1 MKPETLTLQ
10 ERLIKVQ
17 TELKA
22 PKGQFNSFGKYKYR
36 NQEDILEALK
46 PLLGKYN
53 VNMIITDR
61 LQEIAGMVYV
71 EATVKVFGD
80 SSEPVIETSGQAFYA
95 DRKGMDPAQSTG
107 SSSSYARKYAL
118 GGMFLIDDTKDPDFT
133 NEHDDKQPKAK
144 GKETLPASGDT
155 FDKAKAFIS
164 KGGSIE
170 SIKSKYTLTK
180 EVEQLLLN

>member
-1 MKPETLTLQ
+1 
-10 ERLIKVQ
+10 
-17 TELKA
+17 
-22 PKGQFNSFGKYKYR
+22 
-36 NQEDILEALK
+36 
-46 PLLGKYN
+46 
-53 VNMIITDR
+53 MIITDR

-118 GGMFLIDDTKDPDFT
+118 GGMFLIDDTKDPDST
-133 NEHDDKQPKAK
+133 NDHDTSQPKAK
-144 GKETLPASGDT
+144 GKEALPSSGEK
-155 FDKAKAFIS
+155 FDKAKLFVS
-164 KGGSIE
+164 QGGSIE
-170 SIKSKYTLTK
+170 SIKSKYTLSK

>member
-1 MKPETLTLQ
+1 MKNETLTLQ
-10 ERLIKVQ
+10 ERLLKVQ

-46 PLLGKYN
+46 PILGKYN
-53 VNMIITDR
+53 VNMIITDK

-118 GGMFLIDDTKDPDFT
+118 GGMFLIDDTKDPDST
-133 NEHDDKQPKAK
+133 NDHDTNQPKAK
-144 GKETLPASGDT
+144 GKESMPSSGDK
-155 FDKAKAFIS
+155 FEKAKLFLS
-164 KGGSIE
+164 QGGSIE
-170 SIKSKYTLTK
+170 SIKSKYTLSK

>member
-1 MKPETLTLQ
+1 MENQLAQ
-10 ERLIKVQ
+10 IQSEV
-17 TELKA
+17 KA

-53 VNMIITDR
+53 VNMIITDK

-118 GGMFLIDDTKDPDFT
+118 GGMFLIDDTKDPDST
-133 NEHDDKQPKAK
+133 NDHDTSQPKAK
-144 GKETLPASGDT
+144 GKEALPSSGEK
-155 FDKAKAFIS
+155 FDKAKLFVS
-164 KGGSIE
+164 QGGSIE
-170 SIKSKYTLTK
+170 SIKSKYTLSK